1 MCITPGFWILLLLLR
16 VLLPLSVHY
25 SRVPETKAANSTQSL
40 FLLHK
45 EKCKR
50 LQISKETSL
59 LNNLGICRKVFETVA
74 QGKEEQDFSLL
85 AVPSEWQAGLE
96 TCLHPGLSKMQ
107 NHHLV
112 EQKNDG

>member
-1 MCITPGFWILLLLLR
+1 MQITAIFWILLLLLR

-25 SRVPETKAANSTQSL
+25 SSVPETKAANSTQSL
-40 FLLHK
+40 LFLHK
-45 EKCKR
+45 EKGKG

-59 LNNLGICRKVFETVA
+59 LSNLGLCRKVFEPIA

-85 AVPSEWQAGLE
+85 TIPSECQPGLE
-96 TCLHPGLSKMQ
+96 MCFHPGLSNMQ

-112 EQKNDG
+112 EQNNDE